1 MMNNH
6 GWGLRDMIIF
16 SSIIIIAL
24 ALVYMLIINLYKELE
39 GPQESPSYTSIEKS
53 LVNAAKKYFS
63 IRIHSDSNMVVS
75 DELID
80 EKLITEKSLTLNGD
94 VCTGYVLKEDTLK
107 AFISCD
113 KYETEGY

>member
-1 MMNNH
+1 MINNH

-24 ALVYMLIINLYKELE
+24 ALVYMLISNLYKELE
-39 GPQESPSYTSIEKS
+39 GPQETESYQNIEKN

-75 DELID
+75 EGLID
-80 EKLITEKSLTLNGD
+80 EKLISEKKLSLNGD
-94 VCTGYVLKEDTLK
+94 VCTGYVLKEETLK
-107 AFISCD
+107 AYISCNN
-113 KYETEGY
+113 YETEGY